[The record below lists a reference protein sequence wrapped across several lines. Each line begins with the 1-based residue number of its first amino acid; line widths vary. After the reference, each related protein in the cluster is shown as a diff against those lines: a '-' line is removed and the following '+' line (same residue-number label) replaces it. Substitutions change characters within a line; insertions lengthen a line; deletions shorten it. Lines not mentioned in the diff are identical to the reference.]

1 MRRRLLIAAIL
12 LVILTPFVMLGIVL
26 YTPAGLA
33 LVVGQL
39 GRLERYGVHI
49 TGVSGT
55 ISGPLRVE
63 QFELDHPRVHVVAHD
78 IVIQT
83 ELRGLWI
90 QTLQASSVKIRDA
103 TVTLREDHTP
113 PSTRPP
119 HFLPRWL
126 RIDARGGEVTHARY
140 EHTNGLIIAAD
151 RAVGRVTITANT
163 LRVREGRAEGG
174 KFDAQPFDAAGEL
187 TLRAGRPFRMTANAT
202 GHLPMSTGA
211 VLTVDSK
218 VTGDFDRLEIAAQ
231 LLQPQKA
238 AAAVVYTH
246 PNDRWNIAGHVDA
259 ATFALDPILQKP
271 PFSLRNVALDVQAK
285 AEGISI
291 AGNVG
296 IPELDSRDLTIEAS
310 GNFAKRVLTIASSD
324 VSLEQSPGKVH
335 ATGTVT
341 FDGDAPTLDVAARW
355 QNLQW
360 PLHGKATVTSA
371 TGEGT
376 LRGPLPYDFTTT
388 AQIDGPDLPPV
399 QGSARGVLT
408 KEQLTVAQYDIKAFD
423 GTASGNA
430 QLQFAKP
437 RAWSFALRADDIN
450 PVELND
456 EFPGRI
462 DVRAQAEGKGF
473 DKQAS
478 FRLALSNL
486 RGTLRNEPVRA
497 HGTVQRNGKAWQV
510 SDARLAFGGARV
522 TLDGTLRD
530 TIDARWSINA
540 RALDRLLP
548 EAGGSIES
556 SGSASGPLATPH
568 VVAQL
573 HGANLRYAGWLA
585 RQLEIDADV
594 DAAGGNPSRL
604 TVQARQLGRGSPL
617 IDRLQ
622 VTGTGVATDHRIVL
636 DVTGFA
642 PQPQQRAPH
651 AVMEVAGRY
660 DKQVWTA
667 SVTTTELTT
676 GAPNQELKIPAP
688 ATVLASRDRAQLDN
702 FCLVI
707 GAGRMCAEGKW
718 QRGGAWQ
725 ATVSGYEIP
734 LASVLPPSGAEAE
747 IAGRI
752 EGRVHAFGAAGQ
764 PWQGEAGARIID
776 AAIIYRPPG
785 APPETLNLG
794 TGGLAATAKPERIE
808 FSFGIQAFTDTF
820 LYASARLQ
828 RDGRNDIMNVP
839 LTGDMRARAADANI
853 LPLLF
858 PEIDHAAG
866 LLTANATIGG
876 TLALPELN
884 GRLELANG
892 EFDSYRVNL
901 ALRDLGVVADLANTG
916 LSFRGQAR
924 AGDGQLAADGKLT
937 WHGGESKGDLH
948 ISGQNLLVAD
958 LPEYRVVAS
967 PDLHFLVDGKRLNVA
982 GDVKIP
988 SASVKPAQLTGAVKV
1003 SDDARYVGE
1012 HPAERAGRFVVHSEI
1027 RVDMGDDVRVDA
1039 FGLQGRIVGGV
1050 GTTTHTG
1057 ETPIGR
1063 GELSVD
1069 EGRYEALGQKL
1080 EINRGRL
1087 LFDAS
1092 PLDDPGLD
1100 IEARRRIETTE
1111 VGLNVRGTLQEPR
1124 LTFFSDP
1131 SMPQSQIV
1139 SYLLT
1144 GKSMDS
1150 SLTGTDTTTLN
1161 SARDSLAMQGGGFL
1175 ASQLGRRIGLEE
1187 VGVESTINSAG
1198 EANTALVLG
1207 KFLSPR
1213 LFVSY
1218 GISLTESINT
1228 LKLRYTISDKWVFKT
1243 EAGEEAG
1250 ADLEYATER

>member
-12 LVILTPFVMLGIVL
+12 LVILTPFVLVGIVL
-26 YTPAGLA
+26 YTPAGLR

-39 GRLERYGVHI
+39 WRLERFGVHV

-63 QFELDHPRVHVVAHD
+63 QFELDHPRVHVVVHD
-78 IVIQT
+78 IVIET
-83 ELRGLWI
+83 ELRGLLI
-90 QTLQASSVKIRDA
+90 QTLQASSVTARDA
-103 TVTLREDHTP
+103 VVTLREDHSP

-119 HFLPRWL
+119 HFLPRFL
-126 RIDARGGEVTHARY
+126 RVEARNAVLTHARY
-140 EHTNGLIIAAD
+140 EHTNGMVIEAD
-151 RAVGRVTITANT
+151 RALGRVTITSST
-163 LRVREGRAEGG
+163 LRVRRGRTEGG
-174 KFDAQPFDAAGEL
+174 NFNGQPFDTAGEV
-187 TLRAGRPFRMTANAT
+187 TLRASRPYAVTANAT
-202 GHLPMSTGA
+202 GHLQMSNGT
-211 VLTVDSK
+211 VLTLDGK
-218 VTGDFDRLEIAAQ
+218 ANGTFDRLEFVAQ
-231 LLQPQKA
+231 LLQPQQA
-238 AAAVVYTH
+238 SATAVYTH
-246 PNDRWNIAGHVDA
+246 PDNRWHIAGHIDA
-259 ATFALDPILQKP
+259 PTFALDPFLQKP
-271 PFSLRNVALDVQAK
+271 PFSLRNVSLDVQAN
-285 AEGISI
+285 ADRIDV
-291 AGNVG
+291 AGTVG
-296 IPELDSRDLTIEAS
+296 IPGFDSRDLNVAAS
-310 GNFAKRVLTIASSD
+310 GNYAKRVLTIDSSD
-324 VSLEQSPGKVH
+324 LALDDSPAKVH
-335 ATGTVT
+335 AKGTVT
-341 FDGDAPTLDVAARW
+341 FDGDAPTLDVAAQW

-360 PLHGKATVTSA
+360 PLHGKAIVTSA

-388 AQIDGPDLPPV
+388 AQVDGPDLPTA
-399 QGSARGVLT
+399 QGSARGVLS
-408 KEQLTVAQYDIKAFD
+408 KDELVVAEYDVKAFD
-423 GTASGNA
+423 GSMTGNG

-437 RAWSFALRADDIN
+437 RAWKLTLRADDIN
-450 PVELND
+450 PVELHD

-462 DVRAQAEGKGF
+462 DVRAQAEGRGL

-478 FRLALSNL
+478 FRLALTNL

-497 HGTVQRNGKAWQV
+497 RGTVQRDGKAWQV
-510 SDARLAFGGARV
+510 SDARLAFGGARA
-522 TLDGTLRD
+522 TLDGTVRD
-530 TIDARWSINA
+530 TIDARWSIRA
-540 RALDRLLP
+540 PALDRLLP
-548 EAGGSIES
+548 DAGGSFES
-556 SGSASGPLATPH
+556 NGSASGKLVSPH
-568 VVAQL
+568 VIGQL
-573 HGANLRYAGWLA
+573 HAENLRYSGWLA
-585 RQLEIDADV
+585 RQLTVDADV
-594 DAAGGNPSRL
+594 DAAGAHPSRL
-604 TVQARQLGRGSPL
+604 SVQARRVGRGSPL
-617 IDRLQ
+617 IDTLQ
-622 VTGTGVATDHRIVL
+622 ATGTGVASDHRIAI

-642 PQPQQRAPH
+642 PQPQQGAPH
-651 AVMEVAGRY
+651 ALMEVAGRY
-660 DKQVWTA
+660 EKEVWTA
-667 SVTTTELTT
+667 QVTTTELTT
-676 GAPNQELKIPAP
+676 GAPNQQLKIPEP
-688 ATVLASRDRAQLDN
+688 ASVLASRDRAQLDN

-734 LASVLPPSGAEAE
+734 LASVLPPSGPEAE

-785 APPETLNLG
+785 AEPQTLNLG
-794 TGGLAATAKPERIE
+794 TGGLAATARPERIE

-828 RDGRNDIMNVP
+828 RDGRNDILNLP

-853 LPLLF
+853 LPLVF

-876 TLALPELN
+876 TLALPEFT
-884 GRLELANG
+884 GRIELANG

-901 ALRDLGVVADLANTG
+901 ALRELGVVANLANTG

-924 AGDGQLAADGKLT
+924 AGEGQLEADGQLS
-937 WHGGESKGDLH
+937 WHGGESKGELRLR
-948 ISGQNLLVAD
+948 GQNLLVAD

-967 PDLHFLVDGKRLNVA
+967 PDLHFQVDGKRINAA
-982 GDVKIP
+982 GDVNIP
-988 SASVKPAQLTGAVKV
+988 SARVQPAQLTGAVKV

-1027 RVDMGDDVRVDA
+1027 RVAMGDDVRVDA

-1144 GKSMDS
+1144 GKTIDSMTGSDTS
-1150 SLTGTDTTTLN
+1150 SVS

-1187 VGVESTINSAG
+1187 VGVESTVDSAG
-1198 EANTALVLG
+1198 QANTALVLG

-1243 EAGEEAG
+1243 EAGEEQS